1 MLAFAVQCTSG
12 VALNISIKYE
22 RNSIRVL
29 KTNDLARTIEFTEAE
44 DMGKP
49 LSLEDLANYA
59 EL

>member
-1 MLAFAVQCTSG
+1 VELLPTSPSNMKG
-12 VALNISIKYE
+12 TLFES
-22 RNSIRVL
+22 L

-49 LSLEDLANYA
+49 LSLEDLTNYA